1 MRAGAFKSSEY
12 RHPDGEK
19 LLNKNRWL
27 LIVRGSAHAGGDATS
42 HRARADGKD
51 FSNIIR
57 SRRTPSISNRR
68 RTSKWVSCHRLSSG
82 GGTIKNIKRRLR

>member
-12 RHPDGEK
+12 RHPDSEK

-27 LIVRGSAHAGGDATS
+27 LIVRGSTHASGDAAAR
-42 HRARADGKD
+42 HARADGKD

-57 SRRTPSISNRR
+57 SRRTP
-68 RTSKWVSCHRLSSG
+68 
-82 GGTIKNIKRRLR
+82 